1 MTKGHLLRL
10 NSPKAW
16 PVKRKGITWIARARS
31 GPHTFHSSMPLSVIM
46 RDIIKCAKTLKEVKI
61 ILNNKGVLV
70 NGVVVRDHKLPV
82 GLFDT
87 IAIPKIDEYYRMIL
101 NHNAYL
107 NLKKIDKNEANLTLL
122 KIKNK
127 TMLKNKKLQLNF
139 TNGFNL
145 LVDKDV
151 YKSGDTLLF
160 DVEKKQVKEHLKFDK
175 GALVYIT
182 AGKKASTLGTYE
194 SLHEFKGLVKDNIII
209 QTKDA
214 KFETKKSYAYVVGK
228 TKPVIDL

>member
-16 PVKRKGITWIARARS
+16 PVKRKGITWIARPRS
-31 GPHTFHSSMPLSVIM
+31 GPHTLHSAMPLSVLM
-46 RDIIKCAKTLKEVKI
+46 RDSIKCAKTLKEVKT

-70 NGVVVRDHKLPV
+70 NGVAVKDSKLPV
-82 GLFDT
+82 GLFDI
-87 IAIPKIDEYYRMIL
+87 IAIPKIDEYYRMVL

-107 NLKKIDKNEANLTLL
+107 NLKKVDKKEANLTLL

-127 TMLKNKKLQLNF
+127 TMLKNKKVQLNF
-139 TNGFNL
+139 TNGYNL

-160 DVEKKQVKEHLKFDK
+160 DVEKKQIKDHLKFDK

-182 AGKKASTLGTYE
+182 AGKKASTLGTFD
-194 SLHEFKGLVKDNIII
+194 SLHVFKGLSKDNIII
-209 QTKDA
+209 KTKEA
-214 KFETKKSYAYVVGK
+214 KFETKKAYAYVVGK
-228 TKPVIDL
+228 TKPVITL